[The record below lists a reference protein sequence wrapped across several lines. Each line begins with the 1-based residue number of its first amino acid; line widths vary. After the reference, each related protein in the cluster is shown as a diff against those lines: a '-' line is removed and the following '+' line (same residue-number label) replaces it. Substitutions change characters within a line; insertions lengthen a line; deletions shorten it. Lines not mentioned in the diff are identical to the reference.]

1 MDISALI
8 QQPKLMDKETLY
20 QLRSLVALYPYHQAA
35 RLLMLQNLYLLH
47 DSSFDEELR
56 RASIYISDRKAI
68 FNIIE
73 APHYRIKAQQTEA
86 EAIAKKSEAQ
96 QKPEAHATPS
106 GGDRTISLIDSFI
119 ESIPAEEQTEEK
131 SIGRKPTPADAT
143 VDYIGYLEENL
154 QQSEATPE
162 LKGQSL
168 IDRFINNEGGRIQ
181 LKDSP
186 EYTPDLTESRS
197 EASEEPSEG
206 LLTETLA
213 QIYIKQG
220 RYSRALEIIR
230 QLNLNYPKKN
240 IYFADQIRFLEKLI
254 ENENKKQQ

>member
-1 MDISALI
+1 
-8 QQPKLMDKETLY
+8 MDKETLY

-47 DSSFDEELR
+47 DPSFDEELR
-56 RASIYISDRKAI
+56 RAAFYITDRRAV
-68 FNIIE
+68 FNITE
-73 APHYRIKAQQTEA
+73 APHYAIRPAPTAPAARAGRPRQPQQQA
-86 EAIAKKSEAQ
+86 GQ
-96 QKPEAHATPS
+96 QERK
-106 GGDRTISLIDSFI
+106 DRTISLIDSFI
-119 ESIPAEEQTEEK
+119 ESIPAEEPAEEK
-131 SIGRKPTPADAT
+131 KQGRRPTPADAT

-154 QQSEATPE
+154 QQSAAAPE

-168 IDRFINNEGGRIQ
+168 IDRFINSEGGRIQ
-181 LKDSP
+181 LKDTP
-186 EYTPDLTESRS
+186 EYTPETPA
-197 EASEEPSEG
+197 EAAAQEEPSDG

-230 QLNLNYPKKN
+230 QLNLHHPNKN

-254 ENENKKQQ
+254 ENESKKTTKQ

>member
-1 MDISALI
+1 MDITALI
-8 QQPKLMDKETLY
+8 QQPKLMDKDTLY
-20 QLRSLVALYPYHQAA
+20 QLRSMVALYPYHQAA

-56 RASIYISDRKAI
+56 RAAIYITDRKAL

-73 APHYRIKAQQTEA
+73 APHYRIAAMQKSKNATTDQTATADEKAPTPE
-86 EAIAKKSEAQ
+86 KS
-96 QKPEAHATPS
+96 
-106 GGDRTISLIDSFI
+106 DRTISLIDSFV
-119 ESIPAEEQTEEK
+119 ESLPADEQPVQPALR
-131 SIGRKPTPADAT
+131 RKPTPADAT

-154 QQSEATPE
+154 QQREETPE
-162 LKGQSL
+162 MRGQSL
-168 IDRFINNEGGRIQ
+168 IDRFINNESGRIK
-181 LKDSP
+181 LNDNP
-186 EYTPDLTESRS
+186 
-197 EASEEPSEG
+197 EASTAPDNLAETEEPSDG

-220 RYSRALEIIR
+220 RYSRALDIIR

-254 ENENKKQQ
+254 ENENKKQYKE